1 MATAYLVRTTE
12 LTQAQRLSEQLHHAL
27 DSRVLIE
34 QAKGLLAGEH
44 EITVDEAFERLRH
57 HARLH
62 NIRLATVCEAVVNQG
77 LRISDQKSG

>member
-1 MATAYLVRTTE
+1 
-12 LTQAQRLSEQLHHAL
+12 L

-77 LRISDQKSG
+77 RRISDEKSGSKASFWDVRAASSRMASD